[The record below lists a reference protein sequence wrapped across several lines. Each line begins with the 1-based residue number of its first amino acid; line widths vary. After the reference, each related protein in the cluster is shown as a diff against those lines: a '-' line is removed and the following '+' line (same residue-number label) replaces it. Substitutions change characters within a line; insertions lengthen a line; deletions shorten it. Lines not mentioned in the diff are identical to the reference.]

1 MRRANAA
8 ALLSVDGSNKSI
20 NLGGGLGS
28 RYALMFT
35 PLGIVQA
42 ISSTTTLLVF
52 LFGVALV
59 TR

>member
-1 MRRANAA
+1 
-8 ALLSVDGSNKSI
+8 
-20 NLGGGLGS
+20 LGS

-35 PLGIVQA
+35 PLAIVQA